1 MFYRSRWRLAI
12 LYTSMMFCIF
22 AMLIFMGYRGM
33 LWAVSSEQARE
44 LSGIVK
50 DIADAE
56 ALLMQKDDMPGDL
69 GYRERMF
76 FYAFDLHGN
85 LQHYSKAPYQ
95 LEDDVL
101 NLIQDGQ
108 IPFYDVATFEFSD
121 DQVMLVTASYVTLN
135 DRIIGVVYL
144 GKDISA
150 LYRGATKYAYFLLIL
165 SFLALIVAGILG
177 YYLSGCVI
185 RPMQNAYEKQRQ
197 FTADASH
204 ELRTPLSVI
213 MSSADLLYNDPSIE
227 SPFLKQVIADVKDE
241 VKKMSKLVGDL
252 LVIARNDNHAEKL
265 HLQDFDLSSSL
276 QQVVRNMQPVADKKH
291 IEIQDKVPD
300 GIVCHGDEQ
309 KIKQLILIL
318 VDNAVKYT
326 QEYGCVKVSA
336 KVLKNKKIRFS
347 VEDNGIGLSTED
359 KAKIFERFYRVDKA
373 RSRAMGGT
381 GLGLAIAKDIIDGH
395 KGFIYVESQLGQGT
409 TFTVELP

>member
-1 MFYRSRWRLAI
+1 MFYRSRWRLSI

-33 LWAVSSEQARE
+33 IWAVSSEQARE
-44 LSGIVK
+44 MSGVVK

-56 ALLMQKDDMPGDL
+56 AMFMQKNDLPDDL

-76 FYAFDLHGN
+76 FYAFDLHGE
-85 LQHYSKAPYQ
+85 LRHFSKAPQ
-95 LEDDVL
+95 RLEDDVL
-101 NLIQDGQ
+101 NLIKDGQ
-108 IPFYDVATFEFSD
+108 VPFYDVVTFELSD
-121 DQVMLVTASYVTLN
+121 DRVMMITASYVTLN
-135 DRIIGVVYL
+135 GRIIGVVYL

-150 LYRGATKYAYFLLIL
+150 LYRGASKYAYFLMILSLIALIL
-165 SFLALIVAGILG
+165 AAVLG

-185 RPMQNAYEKQRQ
+185 RPMEKAYEKQKQ

-241 VKKMSKLVGDL
+241 VKKMSNLVSDL
-252 LVIARNDNHAEKL
+252 LVIARNDNEAEKL
-265 HLQDFDLSSSL
+265 NMKDFDLSASL
-276 QQVVRNMQPVADKKH
+276 QQVVRNMQPVADKKL
-291 IEIQDKVPD
+291 IEIDEDVPE

-326 QEYGCVKVSA
+326 QENGRVKVSA

-347 VEDNGIGLSTED
+347 VEDNGIGLSDED
-359 KAKIFERFYRVDKA
+359 RTKIFERFYRVDKA
-373 RSRAMGGT
+373 RSRAMGGS

-395 KGFIYVESQLGQGT
+395 KGFIYVESKLGEGT

>member
-56 ALLMQKDDMPGDL
+56 AMLMQKDDMPGDL

-121 DQVMLVTASYVTLN
+121 NQVMLVTASYVTFN

-165 SFLALIVAGILG
+165 SFIALIVAGILG

-359 KAKIFERFYRVDKA
+359 KAKVFERFYRVDKA

>member
-1 MFYRSRWRLAI
+1 
-12 LYTSMMFCIF
+12 MMFCIF

-33 LWAVSSEQARE
+33 IWAVSSEQARE
-44 LSGIVK
+44 MSGVVK
-50 DIADAE
+50 DIADYE
-56 ALLMQKDDMPGDL
+56 AMFMQNNDLPDDL

-85 LQHYSKAPYQ
+85 LRHFSKAPQ
-95 LEDDVL
+95 RLEDDVL
-101 NLIQDGQ
+101 ALIHDGQ
-108 IPFYDVATFEFSD
+108 VPFYDVATFELSD
-121 DQVMLVTASYVTLN
+121 DRVLMITAAYVSLN
-135 DRIIGVVYL
+135 GRIIGVVYL

-150 LYRGATKYAYFLLIL
+150 LYRGATKYAYFLLLLSLMAMIL
-165 SFLALIVAGILG
+165 AAVLG

-185 RPMQNAYEKQRQ
+185 SPMEKAYEKQKQ

-213 MSSADLLYNDPSIE
+213 MSSADLLYNDSSIE

-241 VKKMSKLVGDL
+241 VKKMNNLVGNL
-252 LVIARNDNHAEKL
+252 LTIARNDNNAEKL
-265 HLQDFDLSSSL
+265 NLQDFDLSSAL
-276 QQVVRNMQPVADKKH
+276 QQAVRNMQPVADKKH
-291 IEIQDKVPD
+291 IGIQDNVPD

-309 KIKQLILIL
+309 KLKQLILIL

-336 KVLKNKKIRFS
+336 QVLKNKKIRFS
-347 VEDNGIGLSTED
+347 VEDNGMGLSEED
-359 KAKIFERFYRVDKA
+359 KSKIFERFYRVDKA

-381 GLGLAIAKDIIDGH
+381 GLGLAIAKDIVDGH
-395 KGFIYVESQLGQGT
+395 KGFIYVESQLEQGT

>member
-1 MFYRSRWRLAI
+1 MFYRSRWRLSI

-33 LWAVSSEQARE
+33 IWAVSSEQARE
-44 LSGIVK
+44 MSGVVK

-56 ALLMQKDDMPGDL
+56 AMLMQKDDMPDDL

-85 LQHYSKAPYQ
+85 LRHFSKAPQ
-95 LEDDVL
+95 RLEDDVL
-101 NLIQDGQ
+101 DLIHDGQ
-108 IPFYDVATFEFSD
+108 VPFYDVATFELSD
-121 DQVMLVTASYVTLN
+121 DRVLMITAAYVSLN
-135 DRIIGVVYL
+135 GRIIGVVYL

-165 SFLALIVAGILG
+165 SLMAMILAAVLG

-185 RPMQNAYEKQRQ
+185 SPMEKAYEKQKQ

-213 MSSADLLYNDPSIE
+213 MSSADLLYNDSSIE

-241 VKKMSKLVGDL
+241 VKKMNNLVGNL
-252 LVIARNDNHAEKL
+252 LTIARNDNNAEKL
-265 HLQDFDLSSSL
+265 NLQDFDLSSAL
-276 QQVVRNMQPVADKKH
+276 QQAVRNMQPVADKKH
-291 IEIQDKVPD
+291 IEIQDNVPD
-300 GIVCHGDEQ
+300 GIVYHGDEQ

-336 KVLKNKKIRFS
+336 QVMKNKKIRFS
-347 VEDNGIGLSTED
+347 VEDNGMGLSEED
-359 KAKIFERFYRVDKA
+359 KSKIFERFYRVDKA

-381 GLGLAIAKDIIDGH
+381 GLGLAIAKDIVDGH
-395 KGFIYVESQLGQGT
+395 KGFIYVESQLEQGT

>member
-1 MFYRSRWRLAI
+1 MFYQSRWRLAI

-22 AMLIFMGYRGM
+22 AVMIFMGYRGM

-44 LSGIVK
+44 LSGVVK

-56 ALLMQKDDMPGDL
+56 ALLMQKDDMPEDL

-85 LQHYSKAPYQ
+85 LRHYSKAPQ
-95 LEDDVL
+95 RLEDDVL
-101 NLIQDGQ
+101 ALIQDGQ
-108 IPFYDVATFEFSD
+108 VPFYDVATFELSD
-121 DQVMLVTASYVTLN
+121 DKVMIITASYITFN

-150 LYRGATKYAYFLLIL
+150 LYRGAAKYAYFLLM
-165 SFLALIVAGILG
+165 LALVALILAGILG

-252 LVIARNDNHAEKL
+252 LVIARNDNNAEKL
-265 HLQDFDLSSSL
+265 NLQDFDLSGSL
-276 QQVVRNMQPVADKKH
+276 QQVVRNMQPVAEKKQ
-291 IEIQDKVPD
+291 IEIQDNVPE

-326 QEYGCVKVSA
+326 PENGCIKVSA
-336 KVLKNKKIRFS
+336 QILKNKKIRFS
-347 VEDNGIGLSTED
+347 VADNGIGLNEED

-373 RSRAMGGT
+373 RSRAMGGS

-395 KGFIYVESQLGQGT
+395 KGFIYVESQLGKGT